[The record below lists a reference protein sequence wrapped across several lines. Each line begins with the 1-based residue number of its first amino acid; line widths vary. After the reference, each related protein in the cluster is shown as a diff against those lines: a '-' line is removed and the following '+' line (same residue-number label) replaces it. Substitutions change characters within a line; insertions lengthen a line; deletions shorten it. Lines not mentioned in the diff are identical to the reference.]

1 MEGKDQPLSAVS
13 WLSTA
18 QVQPGELLLG
28 KGMLAPIWGRN
39 ILSDPNAGHNFNILA
54 K

>member
-1 MEGKDQPLSAVS
+1 MQPLSAVS

-18 QVQPGELLLG
+18 QVLLLLLG
-28 KGMLAPIWGRN
+28 KEMLAPIWGHN
-39 ILSDPNAGHNFNILA
+39 ILSEPKAGHSFNILA